1 MNAFKKTPLGLLVL
15 LLVFGCGKK
24 EGNPD
29 SAGGGKN
36 GGQIVFWHW
45 WTDRQQ
51 ILDEL
56 AADYKRQT
64 GVSVRFQVAAP
75 VGSEYNNK
83 IQAAAQGN
91 TLPDIIGIAAG
102 GEFLARYINAGKILE
117 LTESMNAGWKNEFFP
132 RTIEDFSYKTGNQY
146 GVKPNTTWAVPISAM
161 AIQIYYNKDLFKQA
175 GLDPENPPK
184 TWKSFIETGKKLK
197 EKGVIPLSIGF
208 GDLWMIGAFMEPYAW
223 SYLGKEKMRST
234 LLGRQ
239 SYMVS
244 EWGKVLKL
252 FEDLKDSQ
260 ILVKGSV
267 TSPNKESEQLF
278 SSGKSAMIMNGSWG
292 MSVFRGMNPNL
303 NYGVMRLPKAED
315 APYPMYVR
323 GGVGSGAAVTTS
335 SKRQKESVDFL
346 KWLTAKEQ
354 MLKYGNKGYDLPA
367 NRACTADL
375 DPALRQFS
383 MALNDLIPDIN
394 LSEKFEV
401 QEALWKGVQ
410 LILIGQMNSKQ
421 VLGKVMEAKIK
432 SQKGI

>member
-1 MNAFKKTPLGLLVL
+1 MRWIKTLASVCLSVVL
-15 LLVFGCGKK
+15 LSGCGKK
-24 EGNPD
+24 EGD
-29 SAGGGKN
+29 RAGTAPKEGE
-36 GGQIVFWHW
+36 IVFWHW

-56 AADYKRQT
+56 AAEYKQKT

-83 IQAAAQGN
+83 LQAAAQGN

-117 LTESMNAGWKNEFFP
+117 LTDSMKRDWQDRFFP
-132 RTIEDFSYKTGNQY
+132 RTLEDFSYKEGNQY
-146 GVKPNTTWAVPISAM
+146 GVKPGTVWAVPISAM
-161 AIQIYYNKDLFKQA
+161 AIQFYYNKDLFKQA

-184 TWKSFIETGKKLK
+184 TWKSFLEAGRKLK
-197 EKGVIPLSIGF
+197 ENGIIPMSIGF

-223 SYLGKEKMRST
+223 SYLGKDKMRST
-234 LLGRQ
+234 ILGRQ

-244 EWGKVLKL
+244 EWEKTLKL
-252 FEDLKDSQ
+252 FADLKDND
-260 ILVKGSV
+260 ILAKGSV

-278 SSGKSAMIMNGSWG
+278 ANGKCAMIMNGSWG

-303 NYGVMRLPKAED
+303 NYGVTRLPKAED

-323 GGVGSGAAVTTS
+323 GGVGSGAAVTLS
-335 SKRQKESVDFL
+335 SKRQSECVDFL
-346 KWLTAKEQ
+346 RWLTDKEQ
-354 MLKYGNKGYDLPA
+354 MLKYGNKGFDLPA
-367 NRACTADL
+367 NRTCTNEL
-375 DPALRQFS
+375 QPSLKVFS
-383 MALNDLIPDIN
+383 ASLNDLIPDIN

-410 LILIGQMNSKQ
+410 LILIGQMNAKQ
-421 VLGKVMEAKIK
+421 VLEKVMEAKIK